1 MKVDQPAV
9 ALRQRA
15 DRLVD
20 PLQVGAGE
28 ARISREEV
36 LRVIAEGRVVDG
48 SEQDRADRQ
57 VAQASIEGGGKSL
70 DAAAPVGGEAGEK
83 VVSADL
89 KQGQRGSRRPQRA
102 HLGRQGVHRRA
113 VYGAV

>member
-1 MKVDQPAV
+1 MRMKVDQPAV

-28 ARISREEV
+28 VRMSREKV
-36 LRVIAEGRVVDG
+36 LPVVAEGRVVDG

-57 VAQASIEGGGKSL
+57 VPQESIESGDKSR
-70 DAAAPVGGEAGEK
+70 DTAAPGAGEAGKK
-83 VVSADL
+83 VVSAHR
-89 KQGQRGSRRPQRA
+89 KQRHPALRGPQRA
-102 HLGRQGVHRRA
+102 A
-113 VYGAV
+113 P

>member
-1 MKVDQPAV
+1 MRMKVDQPAV

-28 ARISREEV
+28 ARMSREEV
-36 LRVIAEGRVVDG
+36 LRIVAEGRVVDG

-57 VAQASIEGGGKSL
+57 VAQESVERGDKSL
-70 DAAAPVGGEAGEK
+70 DPAAPVGGEAGEK
-83 VVSADL
+83 VVSADR
-89 KQGQRGSRRPQRA
+89 KQRQRA
-102 HLGRQGVHRRA
+102 LR
-113 VYGAV
+113 